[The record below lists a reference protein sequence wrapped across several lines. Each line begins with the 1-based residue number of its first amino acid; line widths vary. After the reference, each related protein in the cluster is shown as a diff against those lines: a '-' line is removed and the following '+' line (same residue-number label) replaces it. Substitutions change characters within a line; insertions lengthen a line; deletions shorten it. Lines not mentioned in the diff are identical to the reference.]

1 MLQRGGEIVFV
12 QNNLSLLNS
21 YGKFT
26 SNKTAKNDITEKI
39 ASGKRINKAADD
51 AAGLSIS
58 ESFKSQVRG
67 LSVAERNIQDGI
79 SLIQVADGAMDE
91 ITKTLHRIKEI
102 SVEASNGTLT
112 SEDRSALE
120 EEFNQLNKNIDTIA
134 DETEFNGI
142 KLLNE
147 DKSLTIKV
155 KDNPDT
161 FYELTLFDSSTN
173 ALGLDIASLGTASG
187 ASETIS
193 KVDNALNKV
202 MENRTVL
209 GVHSNNL
216 QSCFNDANNSKLNL
230 TSSVSQIE
238 DIKMATAVMQA
249 VKDNLL
255 INSNQSMLV
264 SARQNNENVNSVLNK
279 WLS

>member
-1 MLQRGGEIVFV
+1 MFV
-12 QNNLSLLNS
+12 KNNLSLLNS

-39 ASGKRINKAADD
+39 SSGKRINKAADD

-173 ALGLDIASLGTASG
+173 ALGLDTASLSSVSS

-193 KVDNALNKV
+193 KADKALNKI
-202 MENRTVL
+202 MENRTIL

-238 DIKMATAVMQA
+238 DVKMATAVMQA